1 MSHLQ
6 IVFVSLLGYQYSS
19 IFLQNNHVQMLLCA
33 VLYRWPSV
41 VVYFSEFWVYFSE
54 ISMIAAFIFPALLF
68 TMHLS
73 QTFFILRRT
82 ERDMIKKVYLSSCK
96 VPVILVQ
103 FQLNLNFLHRFSKNA
118 QISNFIKICTVG
130 AELLNAHRRTVA
142 QTWRS

>member
-1 MSHLQ
+1 
-6 IVFVSLLGYQYSS
+6 
-19 IFLQNNHVQMLLCA
+19 
-33 VLYRWPSV
+33 
-41 VVYFSEFWVYFSE
+41 
-54 ISMIAAFIFPALLF
+54 MIAAFIFPALLF

-142 QTWRS
+142 QT